1 MQKSVDALKNS
12 NLNFRDIHVEPN
24 ICKLSI
30 VGVGMKNNVG
40 VAQKMFETL
49 AKKINIMVISTS
61 EIKIRVVIA
70 LKKKKTALI
79 ALHNVYGLDK
89 KEN

>member
-1 MQKSVDALKNS
+1 
-12 NLNFRDIHVEPN
+12 
-24 ICKLSI
+24 
-30 VGVGMKNNVG
+30 MKNNVV

-49 AKKINIMVISTS
+49 AKKKINIMVISTS
-61 EIKIRVVIA
+61 EIKISVLIA

-89 KEN
+89 KENWKRIQKKYFNPFVTGDPIF